1 METNKNQEKVHD
13 AAKQRK
19 ILRIICSVLVAIA
32 IWVYVDEEKTVNV
45 KMSVNDL
52 PVEFANEDTTLADN
66 NLMLL
71 SGYNT
76 TVDLVLKGPR
86 KVLWKLNKDEI
97 RIVADTA
104 GIQETGMQSLTYDV
118 VFPNNVPQSQIQV
131 EKASIYAINVTV
143 GELYTKE
150 VPIKCEVSGKIAE
163 GYIAEEIVLDPVALV
178 LRAQRDD
185 LLNVSYAKIRVNIN
199 GLQETMIRT
208 VEYQLYD
215 YNDIPI
221 DNDNIRA
228 ASKLI
233 QVTLPVKAV
242 KEVPLVLN
250 FVEAIGSTMEQVE
263 YIFEPGDT
271 VQLQGDKTV
280 LDSIENIVLDT
291 IYLQDLEEEQT
302 LEYEISV
309 PEGAEVVGG
318 ETQVTVIIT
327 MTGVSE
333 RRISTNNFVTTNLA
347 EGLGAAIATES
358 LSVMLRGFS
367 EELDAMDGSDLTVT
381 VDLSNITQA
390 GTYTLPV
397 TVRVNEY
404 QNVGI
409 KGSYQVIVEVTVA
422 ELKEDPDADPE
433 IKAQNLPATA
443 SLEDEILDDESQA
456 NTNLPVDGQQVS
468 AA

>member
-1 METNKNQEKVHD
+1 METNKNQDKVLD
-13 AAKQRK
+13 TAKQRK
-19 ILRIICSVLVAIA
+19 IIQIVCSILVAIA
-32 IWVYVDEEKTVNV
+32 IWIYVDEEKSVDV
-45 KMSVNDL
+45 KTAVNDL
-52 PVEFANEDTTLADN
+52 PVEFASEDTALADK

-97 RIVADTA
+97 RIVADTS
-104 GIQETGMQSLTYDV
+104 GIQDTGMQSLTYEV
-118 VFPNNVPQSQIQV
+118 VFPNNVPHSQIQV

-150 VPIKCEVSGKIAE
+150 VPIKCEVSGRIAD
-163 GYIAEEIVLDPVALV
+163 GYIAEEIVLDPATLV

-185 LLNVSYAKIRVNIN
+185 LLNVSYAKIRVSIS

-221 DNDNIRA
+221 DNDDIRA

-233 QVTLPVKAV
+233 QVTMPVKAV

-263 YIFEPGDT
+263 YTFEPGDT
-271 VQLQGDKTV
+271 VRLQGDKTI
-280 LDSIENIVLDT
+280 LDSIDSIVLDT
-291 IYLQDLEEEQT
+291 IYLQDLDEEQT

-309 PEGAEVVGG
+309 PDGAEVVGD
-318 ETQVTVIIT
+318 ETRVTVTIT
-327 MTGVSE
+327 MSGVSE
-333 RRISTNNFVTTNLA
+333 RRISTDNFVTANLA
-347 EGLGAAIATES
+347 EGLGAAIVTES
-358 LSVMLRGFS
+358 LSVMLRGFT
-367 EELDAMDGSDLTVT
+367 EEIDAMDGSDLTVT
-381 VDLSNITQA
+381 VDLAGITQA

-404 QNVGI
+404 RNVGI
-409 KGSYQVIVEVTVA
+409 KGAYQVIVEVEVA
-422 ELKEDPDADPE
+422 AVEDDPTTDRE
-433 IKAQNLPATA
+433 IDPQNVPAAA
-443 SLEDEILDDESQA
+443 SLDDEV
-456 NTNLPVDGQQVS
+456 PVDEPQTNETLPDGNSQIS

>member
-1 METNKNQEKVHD
+1 METNKNQDKVLD
-13 AAKQRK
+13 TAKQRK
-19 ILRIICSVLVAIA
+19 IIQIVCSILVAIA
-32 IWVYVDEEKTVNV
+32 IWIYVDEEKSVDV
-45 KMSVNDL
+45 KTAVNDL
-52 PVEFANEDTTLADN
+52 PVEFASEDTALADK

-97 RIVADTA
+97 RIVADTS
-104 GIQETGMQSLTYDV
+104 GIQDTGMQSLTYEV
-118 VFPNNVPQSQIQV
+118 VFPNNVPHSQIQV

-150 VPIKCEVSGKIAE
+150 VPIKCEVSGRIAD
-163 GYIAEEIVLDPVALV
+163 GYIAEEIVLDPATLV

-185 LLNVSYAKIRVNIN
+185 LLNVSYAKIRVSIS

-221 DNDNIRA
+221 DNDDIRA

-233 QVTLPVKAV
+233 QVTMPVKAV

-263 YIFEPGDT
+263 YTFEPGDT
-271 VQLQGDKTV
+271 VRLQGDKTI
-280 LDSIENIVLDT
+280 LDSIDSIVLDT
-291 IYLQDLEEEQT
+291 IYLQDLDEEQT

-309 PEGAEVVGG
+309 PDGAEVVGD
-318 ETQVTVIIT
+318 ETRVTVTIT
-327 MTGVSE
+327 MSGVSE
-333 RRISTNNFVTTNLA
+333 RRISTDNFVTANLA
-347 EGLGAAIATES
+347 EGLGAAIVTES
-358 LSVMLRGFS
+358 LSVMLRGFT
-367 EELDAMDGSDLTVT
+367 EEIDAMDGSDLTVT
-381 VDLSNITQA
+381 VDLAGITQA

-404 QNVGI
+404 RNVGI
-409 KGSYQVIVEVTVA
+409 KGAYQVIVEVEVA
-422 ELKEDPDADPE
+422 AVEDDPTTDPE
-433 IKAQNLPATA
+433 IDPQNVPAAA
-443 SLEDEILDDESQA
+443 SLDDEV
-456 NTNLPVDGQQVS
+456 PVDEPQTNETLPDGNSQIS

>member
-1 METNKNQEKVHD
+1 METNKNQDKVLD
-13 AAKQRK
+13 TAKQRK
-19 ILRIICSVLVAIA
+19 IIQIVCSILVAIA
-32 IWVYVDEEKTVNV
+32 IWIYVDEEKSVDV
-45 KMSVNDL
+45 KMTVNDL
-52 PVEFANEDTTLADN
+52 PVEFASEDTALADK

-97 RIVADTA
+97 RIVADTS
-104 GIQETGMQSLTYDV
+104 GIQDTGMQSLTYEV
-118 VFPNNVPQSQIQV
+118 VFPNNVPHSQIQV

-150 VPIKCEVSGKIAE
+150 VPIKCEVSGKIAD
-163 GYIAEEIVLDPVALV
+163 GYIAEEIVLDPATLV

-185 LLNVSYAKIRVNIN
+185 LLNVSYAKIRVSIS

-221 DNDNIRA
+221 DNDDIRA

-233 QVTLPVKAV
+233 QVTMPVKAV

-263 YIFEPGDT
+263 YTFDPGDT
-271 VQLQGDKTV
+271 VRLQGDKTI
-280 LDSIENIVLDT
+280 LDSIDSIVLDT
-291 IYLQDLEEEQT
+291 IYLQDLDEEQT

-309 PEGAEVVGG
+309 PDGAEVVDDQ
-318 ETQVTVIIT
+318 TRVTVTIT
-327 MTGVSE
+327 MSGVSE
-333 RRISTNNFVTTNLA
+333 RRISTDNFVTANLA
-347 EGLGAAIATES
+347 EGLGAAIVTES
-358 LSVMLRGFS
+358 LSVMLRGFT
-367 EELDAMDGSDLTVT
+367 EEIDAMDGSDLTVT
-381 VDLSNITQA
+381 VDLAGITQA

-404 QNVGI
+404 RNVGI
-409 KGSYQVIVEVTVA
+409 KGAYQVIVEVEVA
-422 ELKEDPDADPE
+422 AVEDDPTTDPE
-433 IKAQNLPATA
+433 IDPQNVPAAA
-443 SLEDEILDDESQA
+443 SLDDEV
-456 NTNLPVDGQQVS
+456 PVDEPQTNETLPDGNSQIS

>member
-1 METNKNQEKVHD
+1 METNKNQDKVLD
-13 AAKQRK
+13 TAKQRK
-19 ILRIICSVLVAIA
+19 IIQIVCSILVAIA
-32 IWVYVDEEKTVNV
+32 IWIYVDEEKSVDV
-45 KMSVNDL
+45 KMTVNDL
-52 PVEFANEDTTLADN
+52 PVEFASEDTALADK

-97 RIVADTA
+97 RIVADTS
-104 GIQETGMQSLTYDV
+104 GIQDTGMQSLTYEV
-118 VFPNNVPQSQIQV
+118 VFPNNVPHSQIQV

-150 VPIKCEVSGKIAE
+150 VPIKCEVSGKIAD
-163 GYIAEEIVLDPVALV
+163 GYIAEEIVLDPATLV

-185 LLNVSYAKIRVNIN
+185 LLNVSYAKIRVSIS

-221 DNDNIRA
+221 DNDDIRA

-233 QVTLPVKAV
+233 QVTMPVKAV
-242 KEVPLVLN
+242 KDVPLVLN

-263 YIFEPGDT
+263 YTFEPGDT
-271 VQLQGDKTV
+271 VRLQGDKTI
-280 LDSIENIVLDT
+280 LDSIDSIVLDT

-309 PEGAEVVGG
+309 PDGAEVVGD
-318 ETQVTVIIT
+318 ETRVTVTIT

-333 RRISTNNFVTTNLA
+333 RRISTDNFVTANLA
-347 EGLGAAIATES
+347 EGLGAAIVTES
-358 LSVMLRGFS
+358 LSVMLRGFT
-367 EELDAMDGSDLTVT
+367 EEIDAMDGSDLTVT
-381 VDLSNITQA
+381 VDLAGITQA

-404 QNVGI
+404 RNVGI
-409 KGSYQVIVEVTVA
+409 KGSYQVIVEVETVA
-422 ELKEDPDADPE
+422 VENNPTTDPE
-433 IKAQNLPATA
+433 GDPNVPAVA
-443 SLEDEILDDESQA
+443 SLDDELPADGPQTGETQPEGGSQI
-456 NTNLPVDGQQVS
+456 S

>member
-1 METNKNQEKVHD
+1 METNKNQDKVLD
-13 AAKQRK
+13 TAKQRK
-19 ILRIICSVLVAIA
+19 IIQIVCSILVAIA
-32 IWVYVDEEKTVNV
+32 IWIYVDEEKSVDV
-45 KMSVNDL
+45 KMTVNDL
-52 PVEFANEDTTLADN
+52 PVEFASEDTALADK

-97 RIVADTA
+97 RIVADTS
-104 GIQETGMQSLTYDV
+104 GIQDTGMQSLTYEV
-118 VFPNNVPQSQIQV
+118 VFPNNVPHSQIQV

-150 VPIKCEVSGKIAE
+150 VPIKCEVSGRIAD
-163 GYIAEEIVLDPVALV
+163 GYIAEEIVLDPATLV

-185 LLNVSYAKIRVNIN
+185 LLNVSYAKIRVSIS

-221 DNDNIRA
+221 DNDDIRA

-233 QVTLPVKAV
+233 QVTMPVKAV

-263 YIFEPGDT
+263 YTFDPGDT
-271 VQLQGDKTV
+271 VRLQGDKTI
-280 LDSIENIVLDT
+280 LDSIDSIVLDT
-291 IYLQDLEEEQT
+291 IYLQDLDEEQT

-309 PEGAEVVGG
+309 PDGAEVVDDQ
-318 ETQVTVIIT
+318 TRVTVTIT

-333 RRISTNNFVTTNLA
+333 RRISTDNFVTANLA
-347 EGLGAAIATES
+347 EGLGAAIVTES
-358 LSVMLRGFS
+358 LSVMLRGFT
-367 EELDAMDGSDLTVT
+367 EEIDAMDGSDLTVT
-381 VDLSNITQA
+381 VDLAGITQA

-404 QNVGI
+404 RNVGI
-409 KGSYQVIVEVTVA
+409 KGAYQVIVEVEVA
-422 ELKEDPDADPE
+422 AVEDDPTTDPE
-433 IKAQNLPATA
+433 IDPQNVPAAA
-443 SLEDEILDDESQA
+443 SLDDEV
-456 NTNLPVDGQQVS
+456 PVDEPQTNETLPDGNSQIS

>member
-19 ILRIICSVLVAIA
+19 ILRIVCSILVAIA

-45 KMSVNDL
+45 KMPVNDL
-52 PVEFANEDTTLADN
+52 TVEFANEDTTLADN
-66 NLMLL
+66 GLMLL

-76 TVDLVLKGPR
+76 KVDLVLKGPR

-104 GIQETGMQSLTYDV
+104 GIQDTGMQSLPYEV

-150 VPIKCEVSGKIAE
+150 VSIKCDVSGKVPE
-163 GYIAEEIVLDPVALV
+163 GYLAEEVVLDPASLV
-178 LRAQRDD
+178 LRGQRDD
-185 LLNVSYAKIRVNIN
+185 LLNVSYAKIRVSIS

-233 QVTLPVKAV
+233 QVTVPVKAV

-263 YIFEPGDT
+263 YTFEPGDT

-280 LDSIENIVLDT
+280 LDSINNIVLDT

-318 ETQVTVIIT
+318 ETTVTVTIT
-327 MTGVSE
+327 MIGVSE
-333 RRISTNNFVTTNLA
+333 YRISTDNFVTTNLP
-347 EGLGAAIATES
+347 EGLGVDIVTES
-358 LSVMLRGFS
+358 LSVMLRGFT

-381 VDLSNITQA
+381 VDLGSITQA

-397 TVRVNEY
+397 SVRVNGY

-409 KGSYQVIVEVTVA
+409 KGTYQVIVEVSVVEEEENPTT
-422 ELKEDPDADPE
+422 DPKIDP
-433 IKAQNLPATA
+433 QNLPATA
-443 SLEDEILDDESQA
+443 SLEDDIRVDDPREGE
-456 NTNLPVDGQQVS
+456 TLPADNQQIS

>member
-19 ILRIICSVLVAIA
+19 ILRIVCSILVALA

-52 PVEFANEDTTLADN
+52 PVEFASEDTTLADN
-66 NLMLL
+66 GLMLL

-104 GIQETGMQSLTYDV
+104 GIQDTGMQSLQYEV
-118 VFPNNVPQSQIQV
+118 IFPNNVPHSQIQV
-131 EKASIYAINVTV
+131 EKASIYAITVTV

-163 GYIAEEIVLDPVALV
+163 GYTAEEIVLDPAVLV

-185 LLNVSYAKIRVNIN
+185 LLNVSYAKIRVNIS

-221 DNDNIRA
+221 DNEDIRA

-263 YIFEPGDT
+263 YTFEPSDT
-271 VQLQGDKTV
+271 VQLQGDKV
-280 LDSIENIVLDT
+280 ILDSIESIVLDT

-302 LEYEISV
+302 LEYTISV
-309 PEGAEVVGG
+309 PDGAEVVGG
-318 ETQVTVIIT
+318 ETQVTVTIT

-333 RRISTNNFVTTNLA
+333 RRIVTDNFVTANLA
-347 EGLGAAIATES
+347 QGLEATIVTES
-358 LSVMLRGFS
+358 LSVMLRGFT
-367 EELDAMDGSDLTVT
+367 EEIDAMDGTDLTVT
-381 VDLSNITQA
+381 VDLGSITQT

-397 TVRVNEY
+397 SVRVNDY

-422 ELKEDPDADPE
+422 ELEDDPDADPE
-433 IKAQNLPATA
+433 IEAQNLPATA
-443 SLEDEILDDESQA
+443 SLEDEILDDESQT
-456 NTNLPVDGQQVS
+456 NTNLPVDDQQVS

>member
-1 METNKNQEKVHD
+1 METNKNPEKVLD

-19 ILRIICSVLVAIA
+19 ILRIVCSILVAIA
-32 IWVYVDEEKTVNV
+32 IWIYVDEEKTVNV

-52 PVEFANEDTTLADN
+52 PVEFASEDTTLADN
-66 NLMLL
+66 GLMLL

-97 RIVADTA
+97 RIVVDTA
-104 GIQETGMQSLTYDV
+104 GIQDTGMQSLPYDV

-163 GYIAEEIVLDPVALV
+163 GYLAEEIVLDPAVLV

-185 LLNVSYAKIRVNIN
+185 LLNVSYAKIRVNIS

-233 QVTLPVKAV
+233 QVTMPVKAV

-250 FVEAIGSTMEQVE
+250 FVEAIGSTMDQVE
-263 YIFEPGDT
+263 YTFEPGDT

-280 LDSIENIVLDT
+280 LDSIDNIVLDT

-302 LEYEISV
+302 LVYEISV

-318 ETQVTVIIT
+318 ETQVTVTIT

-333 RRISTNNFVTTNLA
+333 YRISTDNFVTTNLA
-347 EGLGAAIATES
+347 EGLGVDIVTES
-358 LSVMLRGFS
+358 LSVMLRGFT

-381 VDLSNITQA
+381 VDLGSITQP

-397 TVRVNEY
+397 SVRVNGY

-409 KGSYQVIVEVTVA
+409 KGTYQVIVEVTAA
-422 ELKEDPDADPE
+422 EVEDDPTTDPE
-433 IKAQNLPATA
+433 IDPQNLPATA
-443 SLEDEILDDESQA
+443 SLEDDILADDPQ
-456 NTNLPVDGQQVS
+456 NKTKLPVDDQQIS